1 MHKRGDQQVMYQK
14 KTTAKKAPTKQPPSK
29 PVAKKKKRKY
39 VHGPVTLSK
48 EALEKIADI
57 KSKLADMKAYKEL
70 IAQDGIKPDRADKE
84 RESSLIVQ
92 LLRLEKGLSAHP
104 APKKKVRKNKFKDT
118 TNLPLADE
126 PADLD

>member
-1 MHKRGDQQVMYQK
+1 MYHK
-14 KTTAKKAPTKQPPSK
+14 KTTVKKAIPKQPISK
-29 PVAKKKKRKY
+29 PTAKKKKRKY
-39 VHGPVTLSK
+39 VHGPVTLTK

-57 KSKLADMKAYKEL
+57 RAKLADMKAYKEL

-104 APKKKVRKNKFKDT
+104 AVKKKVRKNKYKD
-118 TNLPLADE
+118 NEKPALIIE
-126 PADLD
+126 PEELD